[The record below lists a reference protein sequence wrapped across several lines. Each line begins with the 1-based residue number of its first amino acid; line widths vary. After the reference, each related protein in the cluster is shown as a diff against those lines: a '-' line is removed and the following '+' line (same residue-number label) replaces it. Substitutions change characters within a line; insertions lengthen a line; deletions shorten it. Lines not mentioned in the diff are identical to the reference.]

1 MNPLI
6 LRGIRERLR
15 GKHLIAA
22 GLFSLIL
29 CSTIYLSSYLEG
41 AEGEWVHDPEKIDS
55 ETQGWH
61 RTESSPIKGARQAFT
76 YLLALQGFFLMFLG
90 TGRVAAI
97 TAEEK
102 ESGLMDY
109 QRMTPMNPFSK
120 ILGYLFGLPAREYY
134 MFVIT
139 LPFLLHCM
147 IVGELSPE
155 NVLHLYFV
163 FFSSVVLYHLTA
175 HVIGLVVPKPRA
187 ASWVSRIVVLGLY
200 IFLPL
205 FGQAGISFLSFLTIL
220 PTYFGKML
228 PQLISL
234 EDSDYGYHR
243 WENEMI
249 DFWQD
254 VPFFTTEISPSLF
267 TLIMQGLILAALL
280 ITAYRKWR
288 NESLPAFS
296 KTSGII
302 IFTVFQ
308 FLLLGSLWPFFAEG
322 KASGLL
328 GETFSLENN
337 SMHAEEGILGLIFVQ
352 SVFFGLSILGILTL
366 INTCCPDRHLHLKG
380 VQRANRLGLSSIPL
394 SADESRGT
402 WFALVLSGMVCAVH
416 AILLDQAQKSGLF
429 FNFRVYGLQRNMQID
444 YGAYLFPSLLVIA
457 CAIYLQAAREL
468 WFSLGFWGFV
478 GLLWVTPLLAC
489 LVIAVGTAGEQLEL
503 ITALSSFC
511 PILSLPQ
518 ILASQY
524 SIPAPDKIGQ
534 ALSKGMWTGLV
545 VGCFLAAYLS
555 FRLYRRS
562 KQ

>member
-1 MNPLI
+1 VNPLI

-22 GLFSLIL
+22 GLFSLIVT
-29 CSTIYLSSYLEG
+29 STVYFVPYLHEAG
-41 AEGEWVHDPEKIDS
+41 GGWQGEP
-55 ETQGWH
+55 
-61 RTESSPIKGARQAFT
+61 SPVRGARYAFT
-76 YLLALQGFFLMFLG
+76 WLLGLQGFFLMFLG

-134 MFVIT
+134 MFVLT

-147 IVGELSPE
+147 IVGELSID

-163 FFSSVVLYHLTA
+163 FFSSVALYHLTG

-200 IFLPL
+200 VFLPG
-205 FGQAGISFLSFLTIL
+205 FGQIGISFLSFLTIL

-228 PQLISL
+228 PELISF
-234 EDSDYGYHR
+234 DNGGHRR
-243 WENEMI
+243 WENDMI

-254 VPFFTTEISPSLF
+254 VPFFTTEISPSVF

-288 NESLPAFS
+288 NDSLPAFS
-296 KTSGII
+296 KSSGII
-302 IFTVFQ
+302 IFAVFQ
-308 FLLLGSLWPFFAEG
+308 FLLLGCLWPFFSEG

-328 GETFSLENN
+328 GESIALNN
-337 SMHAEEGILGLIFVQ
+337 GPALPYLIGVQ
-352 SVFFGLSILGILTL
+352 SIFFGLSLLGILTL
-366 INTCCPDRHLHLKG
+366 VNTCCPNQHLHLKG
-380 VQRANRLGLSSIPL
+380 AQRANRLGLSSIPL
-394 SADESRGT
+394 AADESRGT
-402 WFALVLSGMVCAVH
+402 WFVLILSAMVCTVQ
-416 AILLDQAQKSGLF
+416 AILLQQAIASNLF
-429 FNFRVYGLQRNMQID
+429 FSKIPGLE
-444 YGAYLFPSLLVIA
+444 AVFLPSLLIIA
-457 CAIYLQAAREL
+457 CSLYLQAAREL

-478 GLLWVTPLLAC
+478 GLLWITPLLAC
-489 LVIAVGTAGEQLEL
+489 LVLAVGWGQEHIDL
-503 ITALSSFC
+503 ISLLSSLC

-518 ILASQY
+518 TLASQY
-524 SIPAPDKIGQ
+524 SIPAPDQIAQ
-534 ALSKGMWTGLV
+534 IWSKGPWVGL
-545 VGCFLAAYLS
+545 GTACSLAAYLS
-555 FRLYRRS
+555 FRLYR
-562 KQ
+562 KPTK

>member
-22 GLFSLIL
+22 GLFSLIVT
-29 CSTIYLSSYLEG
+29 STVYFRAYLDEAG
-41 AEGEWVHDPEKIDS
+41 GGWQGEP
-55 ETQGWH
+55 
-61 RTESSPIKGARQAFT
+61 SPVRGARYAFPF
-76 YLLALQGFFLMFLG
+76 LLALQGFYLMFLG
-90 TGRVAAI
+90 TGRVASI

-109 QRMTPMNPFSK
+109 QRMTPMNPFFK

-134 MFVIT
+134 MFALT

-147 IVGELSPE
+147 IVGELSID

-163 FFSSVVLYHLTA
+163 FFSSVILYHLTA

-187 ASWVSRIVVLGLY
+187 ASWVSRVVVLGLY

-228 PQLISL
+228 PELISL
-234 EDSDYGYHR
+234 DNGGYRR
-243 WENEMI
+243 WENDMI

-254 VPFFTTEISPSLF
+254 VPFFATEISPSLF

-302 IFTVFQ
+302 IFAVFQ
-308 FLLLGSLWPFFAEG
+308 FLLLGCLWPFFSEG
-322 KASGLL
+322 QASGLL

-337 SMHAEEGILGLIFVQ
+337 SMKGGGGIFALLFVQ
-352 SVFFGLSILGILTL
+352 SVFFGLSLLGILTL
-366 INTCCPDRHLHLKG
+366 VNTCCPNQHLHLKG
-380 VQRANRLGLSSIPL
+380 TQRANRLGLSSIPL

-402 WFALVLSGMVCAVH
+402 WFVLVLSAMVCAVH
-416 AILLDQAQKSGLF
+416 AILLDQAEESGLF
-429 FNFRVYGLQRNMQID
+429 FAQAIIDGLTVSLRIG
-444 YGAYLFPSLLVIA
+444 YWAYLLPAILVTA
-457 CAIYLQAAREL
+457 CALYLQAAREL

-478 GLLWVTPLLAC
+478 GLLWITPLLAC
-489 LVIAVGTAGEQLEL
+489 LVIAVGTDYEQVE
-503 ITALSSFC
+503 ALGILSAIC
-511 PILSLPQ
+511 PIFAIPQ
-518 ILASQY
+518 ILVSLYA
-524 SIPAPDKIGQ
+524 
-534 ALSKGMWTGLV
+534 TGLPV
-545 VGCFLAAYLS
+545 EMTEVFRQATWSGIGVSCFLAGFLS
-555 FRLYRRS
+555 FKLYR
-562 KQ
+562 KP

>member
-1 MNPLI
+1 MNPII

-15 GKHLIAA
+15 IKHLIAA
-22 GLFSLIL
+22 GLFSLIV
-29 CSTIYLSSYLEG
+29 SATIYFTAYLNEANGGWSYNPQTGQMEQS
-41 AEGEWVHDPEKIDS
+41 DP
-55 ETQGWH
+55 
-61 RTESSPIKGARQAFT
+61 SPVKGARHAFPF
-76 YLLALQGFFLMFLG
+76 LLCLQGFYLMFLG

-102 ESGLMDY
+102 ESGLLDY

-120 ILGYLFGLPAREYY
+120 IWGYLLGLPAREYY
-134 MFVIT
+134 MFALT
-139 LPFLLHCM
+139 LPFLLHCI
-147 IVGELSPE
+147 IVGELTLE

-200 IFLPL
+200 VFLPA

-228 PQLISL
+228 PELISL
-234 EDSDYGYHR
+234 ENSDYDYYR
-243 WENEMI
+243 WENDLI

-254 VPFFTTEISPSLF
+254 VPFFGAEISPSLF

-280 ITAYRKWR
+280 VTAYRKWR

-296 KTSGII
+296 KTSGLI
-302 IFTVFQ
+302 IFAVFQ
-308 FLLLGSLWPFFAEG
+308 FLLLGSLWPFFSEG

-328 GETFSLENN
+328 GEEFSL
-337 SMHAEEGILGLIFVQ
+337 SAADDKGGATTILLFVQ

-366 INTCCPDRHLHLKG
+366 INTCCPDLHLHLKG
-380 VQRANRLGLSSIPL
+380 VQRANRLGLSSIPM

-402 WFALVLSGMVCAVH
+402 WFALLLGAMVCAVH
-416 AILLDQAQKSGLF
+416 GILLSQAMANDLF
-429 FNFRVYGLQRNMQID
+429 FSIKPDLPAFFLP
-444 YGAYLFPSLLVIA
+444 ALLILA
-457 CAIYLQAAREL
+457 STLYLQAAREL

-478 GLLWVTPLLAC
+478 GLLWITPLMAS
-489 LVIAVGTAGEQLEL
+489 LVLAVGWQDDYLDFIAM
-503 ITALSSFC
+503 LSSLC
-511 PILSLPQ
+511 PILAIPQ
-518 ILASQY
+518 ALGSQY
-524 SIPAPDKIGQ
+524 AFPIPEKHIH
-534 ALSKGMWTGLV
+534 V
-545 VGCFLAAYLS
+545 LS
-555 FRLYRRS
+555 FGTFAGLGAAIVLAILLSVRLYLKP

>member
-15 GKHLIAA
+15 VKHLIAA

-29 CSTIYLSSYLEG
+29 CSTIYLSAYLEG
-41 AEGEWVHDPEKIDS
+41 AEGKWVLDR
-55 ETQGWH
+55 ETQSWNRG
-61 RTESSPIKGARQAFT
+61 EPSPVEGARQAFT

-109 QRMTPMNPFSK
+109 QRMTPMNPISK
-120 ILGYLFGLPAREYY
+120 ITGYLFGLPAREYF
-134 MFVIT
+134 MFAVT

-147 IVGELSPE
+147 IVGELSID

-200 IFLPL
+200 VFLPA

-228 PQLISL
+228 PELISSQSNDYRGRE
-234 EDSDYGYHR
+234 ED
-243 WENEMI
+243 MI
-249 DFWQD
+249 NFWQD
-254 VPFFTTEISPSLF
+254 VPFFTTEIPPSVF
-267 TLIMQGLILAALL
+267 TLIMQGLILTALL

-296 KTSGII
+296 KTSGLI
-302 IFTVFQ
+302 IFAVFQ
-308 FLLLGSLWPFFAEG
+308 FLLLGCLWPFFSEG

-328 GETFSLENN
+328 GETFSLEGN
-337 SMHAEEGILGLIFVQ
+337 SMLAEEGILVLLFVQ

-380 VQRANRLGLSSIPL
+380 QQRAGRLGISSIPL
-394 SADESRGT
+394 AADESRGT
-402 WFALVLSGMVCAVH
+402 WFVLVLSAMVCAVH
-416 AILLDQAQKSGLF
+416 AILLVQAQESGLF
-429 FNFRVYGLQRNMQID
+429 FTETIIDGLTVSLRIG
-444 YGAYLFPSLLVIA
+444 YWAYLLPAILVTA

-478 GLLWVTPLLAC
+478 GLLWITPLLAC
-489 LVIAVGTAGEQLEL
+489 LVIAVGTAGEQLE
-503 ITALSSFC
+503 ALGILSAIC
-511 PILSLPQ
+511 PILAIPQ
-518 ILASQY
+518 ILVSQY
-524 SIPAPDKIGQ
+524 A
-534 ALSKGMWTGLV
+534 TGLPEEV
-545 VGCFLAAYLS
+545 TKIFGQGTWSGIGVSCFLAGFLS
-555 FRLYRRS
+555 FKLYRKPRS
-562 KQ
+562 

>member
-15 GKHLIAA
+15 VKHLIAA

-29 CSTIYLSSYLEG
+29 CSTIYLSAYLEG
-41 AEGEWVHDPEKIDS
+41 AEGDWVLDR
-55 ETQGWH
+55 ETQNWNRG
-61 RTESSPIKGARQAFT
+61 EPSPVEGARKAFT

-109 QRMTPMNPFSK
+109 QRMTPMNPFAK
-120 ILGYLFGLPAREYY
+120 ITGYLFGLPAREYF
-134 MFVIT
+134 MFAVT

-147 IVGELSPE
+147 IVGELSIE

-200 IFLPL
+200 VFLPA

-228 PQLISL
+228 PELISDL
-234 EDSDYGYHR
+234 NKHSYR
-243 WENEMI
+243 WEENMI
-249 DFWQD
+249 NFWQD
-254 VPFFTTEISPSLF
+254 VPFFTTEISPSVF

-296 KTSGII
+296 KTSGLI
-302 IFTVFQ
+302 IFAVFQ
-308 FLLLGSLWPFFAEG
+308 FLLLGSLWPFFSEG
-322 KASGLL
+322 QASGLL
-328 GETFSLENN
+328 GEQFSLSEADNK
-337 SMHAEEGILGLIFVQ
+337 GGGLFILIFVQ

-380 VQRANRLGLSSIPL
+380 QQRAGRLGISTIPL
-394 SADESRGT
+394 AADESHGT
-402 WFALVLSGMVCAVH
+402 WFVLVLSAMVCAVH
-416 AILLDQAQKSGLF
+416 AILLVQAQESGLF
-429 FNFRVYGLQRNMQID
+429 FSDTIIDGLTVSLRIG
-444 YGAYLFPSLLVIA
+444 YWAYLLPAILVTA
-457 CAIYLQAAREL
+457 CALYLQAAREL

-478 GLLWVTPLLAC
+478 GLLWITPLLAC
-489 LVIAVGTAGEQLEL
+489 LVIAVGTAGEQLE
-503 ITALSSFC
+503 ALGILSAIC
-511 PILSLPQ
+511 PILAIPQ
-518 ILASQY
+518 ILVSQY
-524 SIPAPDKIGQ
+524 A
-534 ALSKGMWTGLV
+534 TGLPEEV
-545 VGCFLAAYLS
+545 TKIFGQGTLSGIGVSCFLAGFLS
-555 FRLYRRS
+555 FKLYHKPRS
-562 KQ
+562 

>member
-29 CSTIYLSSYLEG
+29 CSTIYLSAYLEG

-61 RTESSPIKGARQAFT
+61 RTESSPINGARQAFT

-200 IFLPL
+200 VFLPA

-228 PQLISL
+228 PELISL
-234 EDSDYGYHR
+234 ENSDYDYYR
-243 WENEMI
+243 WENDMI

-254 VPFFTTEISPSLF
+254 VPFFATEIPPSLF

-302 IFTVFQ
+302 IFAVFQ
-308 FLLLGSLWPFFAEG
+308 FLLLGCLWPFFSEG

-337 SMHAEEGILGLIFVQ
+337 SMNGEEGILALLFVQ
-352 SVFFGLSILGILTL
+352 SVFFGLSLLGILTL
-366 INTCCPDRHLHLKG
+366 VNTCCPNKHLHLKG
-380 VQRANRLGLSSIPL
+380 TQRANRLGLSSIPL

-402 WFALVLSGMVCAVH
+402 WFVLLLSAMVCAVH
-416 AILLDQAQKSGLF
+416 AILLDQAEESGLF
-429 FNFRVYGLQRNMQID
+429 FKSWGYGLQWNIQID
-444 YGAYLFPSLLVIA
+444 YGAYVFPGLLIIG
-457 CAIYLQAAREL
+457 CALYLQAAREL

-478 GLLWVTPLLAC
+478 GLLWITPLLAC
-489 LVIAVGTAGEQLEL
+489 LVLAVGWQDKFFDTIAM
-503 ITALSSFC
+503 LSSLC

-524 SIPAPDKIGQ
+524 SIPAPGEIAQ
-534 ALSKGMWTGLV
+534 ILSKGMWTGLV
-545 VGCFLAAYLS
+545 VACFIASYLS
-555 FRLYRRS
+555 FRLYRRP
-562 KQ
+562 KE

>member
-1 MNPLI
+1 MNPIL

-15 GKHLIAA
+15 IKHLIAA
-22 GLFSLIL
+22 GLFSLIV
-29 CSTIYLSSYLEG
+29 SATIYFTAYLNEANGGWSYNPQTGQMEQR
-41 AEGEWVHDPEKIDS
+41 EP
-55 ETQGWH
+55 
-61 RTESSPIKGARQAFT
+61 SPVQGARYAFPF
-76 YLLALQGFFLMFLG
+76 LLSLQGFYLMFLG

-102 ESGLMDY
+102 ESGLLDY

-120 ILGYLFGLPAREYY
+120 IWGYLLGLPAREYY
-134 MFVIT
+134 MFALT
-139 LPFLLHCM
+139 LPFLLHCI
-147 IVGELSPE
+147 IVGELTLE

-200 IFLPL
+200 VFLPA

-228 PQLISL
+228 PELISL
-234 EDSDYGYHR
+234 ENSDYDYYR
-243 WENEMI
+243 RENDLI

-254 VPFFTTEISPSLF
+254 VPFFGAEISPSLF

-280 ITAYRKWR
+280 VTAYRKWR

-296 KTSGII
+296 KTSGLV
-302 IFTVFQ
+302 IFAVFQ
-308 FLLLGSLWPFFAEG
+308 FLLLGSLWPFFSEG

-328 GETFSLENN
+328 GEEFSLSE
-337 SMHAEEGILGLIFVQ
+337 ADDKGGATTILLFVQ

-380 VQRANRLGLSSIPL
+380 VQRANRLGLSSIPM

-402 WFALVLSGMVCAVH
+402 WFALLLGTMVCAVH
-416 AILLDQAQKSGLF
+416 GILLSQAVANDLF
-429 FNFRVYGLQRNMQID
+429 FSIKPDLPAFFLP
-444 YGAYLFPSLLVIA
+444 ALLILA
-457 CAIYLQAAREL
+457 SALYLQAAREL

-478 GLLWVTPLLAC
+478 GLLWITPLMAS
-489 LVIAVGTAGEQLEL
+489 LVLAVGWQDDYLDFIAM
-503 ITALSSFC
+503 LSSFC
-511 PILSLPQ
+511 PILAIPQ
-518 ILASQY
+518 ALGSQY
-524 SIPAPDKIGQ
+524 AFPIPEKH
-534 ALSKGMWTGLV
+534 LHV
-545 VGCFLAAYLS
+545 LS
-555 FRLYRRS
+555 FGTFAGLGAAIVLSILLSVRLYFKP

>member
-1 MNPLI
+1 VNPLV

-22 GLFSLIL
+22 GLFSLIVT
-29 CSTIYLSSYLEG
+29 STVYFVPYLHEAG
-41 AEGEWVHDPEKIDS
+41 GGWQGEP
-55 ETQGWH
+55 
-61 RTESSPIKGARQAFT
+61 SPIRGARYAFT
-76 YLLALQGFFLMFLG
+76 WLLGLQGFFLMFLG

-120 ILGYLFGLPAREYY
+120 ILGYLFGLPIREYY
-134 MFVIT
+134 MFALT

-147 IVGELSPE
+147 IAGELSID

-163 FFSSVVLYHLTA
+163 FFSSVILYHLTA

-228 PQLISL
+228 PELISL
-234 EDSDYGYHR
+234 DNGGYRR
-243 WENEMI
+243 WENDMI

-254 VPFFTTEISPSLF
+254 VPFFATEISPSLF

-302 IFTVFQ
+302 IFAVFQ
-308 FLLLGSLWPFFAEG
+308 FLLLGCLWPFFSEG
-322 KASGLL
+322 QASGLL

-337 SMHAEEGILGLIFVQ
+337 SMKGGGGIFALLFVQ
-352 SVFFGLSILGILTL
+352 SVFFGLSLLGILTL
-366 INTCCPDRHLHLKG
+366 VNTCCPNQHLHLKG
-380 VQRANRLGLSSIPL
+380 TQRASRLGLPSIPL

-402 WFALVLSGMVCAVH
+402 WFVLLLSAMIWAVH
-416 AILLDQAQKSGLF
+416 AILLVQAQESGLF
-429 FNFRVYGLQRNMQID
+429 FAQAIIDGLTVSLRIG
-444 YGAYLFPSLLVIA
+444 YWAYLLPAILVTA
-457 CAIYLQAAREL
+457 CALYLQAAREL

-478 GLLWVTPLLAC
+478 GLLWITPLLAC
-489 LVIAVGTAGEQLEL
+489 LVIAVGTDYEQVE
-503 ITALSSFC
+503 ALGILSAIC
-511 PILSLPQ
+511 PIFAIPQ
-518 ILASQY
+518 ILVSLYA
-524 SIPAPDKIGQ
+524 
-534 ALSKGMWTGLV
+534 TGLPV
-545 VGCFLAAYLS
+545 EMTEVFRQATWSGIGVSCFLAGFLS
-555 FRLYRRS
+555 FKLYR
-562 KQ
+562 KP

>member
-15 GKHLIAA
+15 VKHLIAA
-22 GLFSLIL
+22 GLFALIL
-29 CSTIYLSSYLEG
+29 CSTIYLSAYLEG
-41 AEGEWVHDPEKIDS
+41 AEGKWVLDR
-55 ETQGWH
+55 ETQSWNRG
-61 RTESSPIKGARQAFT
+61 EPSPVEGARQAFT

-102 ESGLMDY
+102 ESGLLDY
-109 QRMTPMNPFSK
+109 QRMTPMNPFAK
-120 ILGYLFGLPAREYY
+120 IMGYLFGLPAREYF
-134 MFVIT
+134 MFAVT

-147 IVGELSPE
+147 IVGELSIE

-200 IFLPL
+200 VFLPA

-228 PQLISL
+228 PELISDL
-234 EDSDYGYHR
+234 NKHSYR
-243 WENEMI
+243 WEENMI
-249 DFWQD
+249 NFWQD
-254 VPFFTTEISPSLF
+254 VSFFTTEISPSVF

-296 KTSGII
+296 KTSGLI
-302 IFTVFQ
+302 IFAVFQ
-308 FLLLGSLWPFFAEG
+308 FLLLGSLWPFFSEG
-322 KASGLL
+322 QASGLL
-328 GETFSLENN
+328 GEQFSLSEADNK
-337 SMHAEEGILGLIFVQ
+337 GGRLFILLFVQ

-380 VQRANRLGLSSIPL
+380 QQRAGRLGISSIPL
-394 SADESRGT
+394 AADESRGT
-402 WFALVLSGMVCAVH
+402 WFVLVLSAMVCAVH
-416 AILLDQAQKSGLF
+416 AILLVQAQESGLF
-429 FNFRVYGLQRNMQID
+429 FSDTIIDGLTVSLRIG
-444 YGAYLFPSLLVIA
+444 YWAYLLPAILVTA
-457 CAIYLQAAREL
+457 CALYLQAAREL

-478 GLLWVTPLLAC
+478 GLLWITPLLAC
-489 LVIAVGTAGEQLEL
+489 LVIAVGTAGEQLESL
-503 ITALSSFC
+503 GILSAIC
-511 PILSLPQ
+511 PILAIPQ
-518 ILASQY
+518 ILVSQY
-524 SIPAPDKIGQ
+524 A
-534 ALSKGMWTGLV
+534 TGLPEEV
-545 VGCFLAAYLS
+545 TMIFGQGTWSGIGVSCFLAGFLS
-555 FRLYRRS
+555 FKLYHKPRS
-562 KQ
+562 

>member
-15 GKHLIAA
+15 VKHLIAA

-29 CSTIYLSSYLEG
+29 CSTIYLSAYLEG
-41 AEGEWVHDPEKIDS
+41 AEGDWVLDR
-55 ETQGWH
+55 ETQNWKRG
-61 RTESSPIKGARQAFT
+61 EPSPVEGARQAFT

-120 ILGYLFGLPAREYY
+120 ITGYLFGLPAREYF
-134 MFVIT
+134 MFAVT

-147 IVGELSPE
+147 IVGELSID

-200 IFLPL
+200 VFLPA

-228 PQLISL
+228 PELISSQSNNYRGRE
-234 EDSDYGYHR
+234 ED
-243 WENEMI
+243 MI
-249 DFWQD
+249 NFWQD
-254 VPFFTTEISPSLF
+254 VPFFTTEIPPSVF
-267 TLIMQGLILAALL
+267 TLIMQGLILTALL

-296 KTSGII
+296 KTSGLI
-302 IFTVFQ
+302 IFAVFQ
-308 FLLLGSLWPFFAEG
+308 FLLLGCLWPLFSEG

-328 GETFSLENN
+328 GETFSLEGN
-337 SMHAEEGILGLIFVQ
+337 SMLAEEGILVLLFVQ

-380 VQRANRLGLSSIPL
+380 QQRAGRLGISSIPFA
-394 SADESRGT
+394 ADESRGT
-402 WFALVLSGMVCAVH
+402 WFVLVLSAMVCAVH
-416 AILLDQAQKSGLF
+416 AILLVQAQESGLF
-429 FNFRVYGLQRNMQID
+429 FTETIIDGLTVSIRIEFW
-444 YGAYLFPSLLVIA
+444 AYLLPAILVTA
-457 CAIYLQAAREL
+457 CALYLQAAREL

-478 GLLWVTPLLAC
+478 GLLWITPLLAC
-489 LVIAVGTAGEQLEL
+489 LVIAVGTAGEQVEGLG
-503 ITALSSFC
+503 ILSAIC
-511 PILSLPQ
+511 PIFATPQ
-518 ILASQY
+518 ILVSQY
-524 SIPAPDKIGQ
+524 TTELPEEISGVFRQGTWSGIGV
-534 ALSKGMWTGLV
+534 S
-545 VGCFLAAYLS
+545 CFLAGFLS
-555 FRLYRRS
+555 FKLYHKPRS
-562 KQ
+562 

>member
-1 MNPLI
+1 VNPLV

-22 GLFSLIL
+22 GLFSLIVT
-29 CSTIYLSSYLEG
+29 STVYFVPYLHEAG
-41 AEGEWVHDPEKIDS
+41 GGWQGEP
-55 ETQGWH
+55 
-61 RTESSPIKGARQAFT
+61 SPIRGARYAFT
-76 YLLALQGFFLMFLG
+76 WLLGLQGFFLMFLG

-120 ILGYLFGLPAREYY
+120 ILGYLFGLPIREYY
-134 MFVIT
+134 MFALT

-147 IVGELSPE
+147 IAGELSID

-163 FFSSVVLYHLTA
+163 FFSSVILYHLTA

-228 PQLISL
+228 PELISL
-234 EDSDYGYHR
+234 DNGGYRR
-243 WENEMI
+243 WENDMI

-254 VPFFTTEISPSLF
+254 VPFFATEISPSLF

-302 IFTVFQ
+302 IFAVFQ
-308 FLLLGSLWPFFAEG
+308 FLLLGCLWPFFSEG
-322 KASGLL
+322 QASGLL

-337 SMHAEEGILGLIFVQ
+337 SMKGGGGIFALLFVQ
-352 SVFFGLSILGILTL
+352 SVFFGLSLLGILTL
-366 INTCCPDRHLHLKG
+366 VNTCCPNQHLHLKG
-380 VQRANRLGLSSIPL
+380 TQRANRLGLSSIPL

-402 WFALVLSGMVCAVH
+402 WFVLVLSAMVCAVH
-416 AILLDQAQKSGLF
+416 AILLDQAEESGLF
-429 FNFRVYGLQRNMQID
+429 FAQAIIDGLTVSLRIG
-444 YGAYLFPSLLVIA
+444 YWAYLLPAILVTA
-457 CAIYLQAAREL
+457 CALYLQAAREL

-478 GLLWVTPLLAC
+478 GLLWITPLLAC
-489 LVIAVGTAGEQLEL
+489 LVIAVGTDYEQVE
-503 ITALSSFC
+503 ALGILSAIC
-511 PILSLPQ
+511 PIFAIPQ
-518 ILASQY
+518 ILVSLYA
-524 SIPAPDKIGQ
+524 
-534 ALSKGMWTGLV
+534 TGLPV
-545 VGCFLAAYLS
+545 EMTEVFRQATWSGIGVSCFLAGFLS
-555 FRLYRRS
+555 FKLYR
-562 KQ
+562 KP